1 MIILAVTVNNETR
14 IYPITTATVEVND
27 GCGWHNVNTPWMS
40 DADSTECNNFSGIDA
55 ENISYLYTDGHD
67 NMTACNY
74 ANGDSYELRIDG
86 VHDHDAI
93 VNFFN
98 GGFDASVSE

>member
-1 MIILAVTVNNETR
+1 MITLAVTVNGATR
-14 IYPITTATVEVND
+14 VYPVTITAVEVND
-27 GCGWHNVNTPWMS
+27 GHRVNGPWLS
-40 DADSTECNNFSGIDA
+40 DDDNTDCNNFSGIDA
-55 ENISYLYTDGHD
+55 EHVSYLYHEGYD

-93 VNFFN
+93 VDFFK